1 MASDKAQIAS
11 IKSLIETDFEARR
24 QQLDL
29 DKKTFGLSE
38 SESFS
43 SAILGDGVPYYVISS
58 GKLAFQ
64 GYIFPIKVG
73 NKPAGIAEA
82 VFFQGKWM
90 IVSMTNILTFEQE
103 LSDAKTLANAP
114 AKLVYDPRYQL
125 FGLVTENPAG
135 NSIILMRDSLML
147 NLKKSDIKNFQETI
161 DSINQLGNS
170 NNLQSEWYKAGGIGV
185 SSKNESADTGTK
197 ILIIALSVFALSIGV
212 IVFRK
217 RKQSFH

>member
-1 MASDKAQIAS
+1 
-11 IKSLIETDFEARR
+11 
-24 QQLDL
+24 
-29 DKKTFGLSE
+29 
-38 SESFS
+38 
-43 SAILGDGVPYYVISS
+43 
-58 GKLAFQ
+58 
-64 GYIFPIKVG
+64 
-73 NKPAGIAEA
+73 
-82 VFFQGKWM
+82 
-90 IVSMTNILTFEQE
+90 
-103 LSDAKTLANAP
+103 
-114 AKLVYDPRYQL
+114 
-125 FGLVTENPAG
+125 
-135 NSIILMRDSLML
+135 ML